1 MKLLDYGEDNFDYE
15 KFWKELKFPEVPVKD
30 GVEKNITFG
39 DTAVVSGIPS
49 VSEKEKN
56 KKILMKKVK
65 RSAAAWRCRKS
76 FRRR

>member
-30 GVEKNITFG
+30 GGKNITFG
-39 DTAVVSGIPS
+39 DTAVVRGFRLFPKKKRI
-49 VSEKEKN
+49 
-56 KKILMKKVK
+56 KILMKKGEK

>member
-56 KKILMKKVK
+56 KKNTYEK
-65 RSAAAWRCRKS
+65 R
-76 FRRR
+76 